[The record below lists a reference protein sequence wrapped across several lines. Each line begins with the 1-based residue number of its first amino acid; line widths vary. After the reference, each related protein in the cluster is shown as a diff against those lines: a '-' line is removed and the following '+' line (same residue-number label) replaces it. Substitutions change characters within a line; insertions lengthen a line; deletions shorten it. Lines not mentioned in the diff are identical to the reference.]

1 MVFAGHSNVVQIT
14 KIKVIKLLC
23 CLRLYQN
30 FLDRPRRI
38 LMDTWHAR
46 DQGVGMA
53 LCSSRLTYLLLEGQG
68 ERSTH

>member
-46 DQGVGMA
+46 DQGVGVA
-53 LCSSRLTYLLLEGQG
+53 LLLPAHILTVGRTG
-68 ERSTH
+68 RTLPR